1 LFRKALS
8 LLLAA
13 GVTALTAT
21 SAFANVVWGN

>member
-1 LFRKALS
+1 VFRKFVA

-13 GVTALTAT
+13 RLTASTVT